1 MCVKLIT
8 LVCRYEGNVWKI
20 NGCKSV
26 YAFCKTPLGETI
38 CLSNC

>member
-8 LVCRYEGNVWKI
+8 LVCRHKGNVWKI

-26 YAFCKTPLGETI
+26 CAFCKTPLGETI